1 MQTIINTIPGYR
13 VYEYLL
19 VLSPHE
25 ELWNRIMKVKK
36 NFAEQYKSDFARWGK
51 PQISLV
57 NFVQYEMMEERI
69 INRLRTIAMGST
81 PFKVEL
87 KDYGSFPSHTIYI
100 NVTSKLPVQNLIKEI
115 RTDGQRL
122 MKLNDDNKPH
132 FIMEPHLTIAR
143 KLKPWQYEKA
153 WLEYSNS
160 HFTGRF
166 VANGMTLL
174 KRLAIESPEG
184 HKMKYHVAGEFS
196 FQNLPVATKQ
206 GELFG

>member
-1 MQTIINTIPGYR
+1 METIINTIPGYR

-25 ELWNRIMKVKK
+25 ELWNRIMKVKE
-36 NFAEQYKSDFARWGK
+36 NFADEYKTDFARWGK
-51 PQISLV
+51 PHITLV
-57 NFVQYEMMEERI
+57 NFHQYEMMEERI
-69 INRLRTIAMGST
+69 VNRLRTVAIGYP

-87 KDYGSFPSHTIYI
+87 KDFGSFPSHTIYI
-100 NVTSKLPVQNLIKEI
+100 NVTSKLPVQNLIKQI
-115 RTDGQRL
+115 RTDTQRM

-143 KLKPWQYEKA
+143 KLKPWQYEKG
-153 WLEYSNS
+153 WLEYSNK

-166 VANGMTLL
+166 IAGGMTLL
-174 KRLAIESPEG
+174 KRLVGESDSYP
-184 HKMKYHVAGEFS
+184 MKYHVANRFE
-196 FQNLPVATKQ
+196 FQNLPVMTKQ

>member
-25 ELWNRIMKVKK
+25 ELWNRIMKVKE
-36 NFAEQYKSDFARWGK
+36 NFAEQYKSDFARWNK
-51 PQISLV
+51 PYLTLAT
-57 NFVQYEMMEERI
+57 FTQYEMMEERI
-69 INRLRTIAMGST
+69 LNRLRTIAMGST

-87 KDYGSFPSHTIYI
+87 KDFGSFPSHTIYI

-166 VANGMTLL
+166 IANGMTLL

>member
-1 MQTIINTIPGYR
+1 MLRKWVSIFLTSNQMGMETIINTIPGYR

-25 ELWNRIMKVKK
+25 ELWNRIMKAKE
-36 NFAEQYKSDFARWGK
+36 NFAEQYKSDHARWNK
-51 PQISLV
+51 PYVTLAT
-57 NFVQYEMMEERI
+57 FTQYEMKEDRI
-69 INRLRTIAMGST
+69 VNHLKRIAMGYP

-87 KDYGSFPSHTIYI
+87 KDFGSFPSHTIYI
-100 NVTSKLPVQNLIKEI
+100 NVTSKLPIQNLIKEI
-115 RTDGQRL
+115 R
-122 MKLNDDNKPH
+122 NKPH

-166 VANGMTLL
+166 IADTMTLL
-174 KRLAIESPEG
+174 KRPAGE
-184 HKMKYHVAGEFS
+184 MKYHIAKKFE